1 MGDGRQ
7 KGGWPLKIK
16 PKGPDRD
23 SHIINSAQHP
33 KTMHKLYIYCCLLRK
48 HLMRNYIH
56 KAAKFLKTFHTLTFL
71 SLSVTSSFFTSPTP
85 HSKAQTLLPQLRVSP
100 ARFSLLFQG
109 AYTPAASLCLSA
121 VHPPRQACQLL
132 VLSPSPLAV
141 MQAQEQMPF
150 QGEKETATIH
160 NHELSPR

>member
-109 AYTPAASLCLSA
+109 AYTPSSVSVPFRCTPTQTGLPAPCSVPITTGRNAGPGA
-121 VHPPRQACQLL
+121 DAFPRRERNCNY
-132 VLSPSPLAV
+132 S
-141 MQAQEQMPF
+141 
-150 QGEKETATIH
+150 
-160 NHELSPR
+160 